1 MLLVPGFLLSLL
13 SLLSLLWLYFK
24 IKTYHVNRNQ
34 YNVLPVKPLSH
45 IKNNEY
51 RDANNILWIKRGFY
65 NSLLHNPFKYYVFET
80 YDTQKKSSSEVKILK
95 TDFDTLNI
103 DRFPFQSSSF
113 NYYSSFRY
121 PVQHFFAD
129 VLPIIFF

>member
-1 MLLVPGFLLSLL
+1 MLLVPGF
-13 SLLSLLWLYFK
+13 LLSLLWLYFK

>member
-1 MLLVPGFLLSLL
+1 MLLVPGF
-13 SLLSLLWLYFK
+13 LLSLLWLYFK

-95 TDFDTLNI
+95 TDFD
-103 DRFPFQSSSF
+103 RFQPFQPFQPSSF
-113 NYYSSFRY
+113 NYYSSFRF

>member
-13 SLLSLLWLYFK
+13 SLYFK
-24 IKTYHVNRNQ
+24 IKTYHVNRNR

-95 TDFDTLNI
+95 TDFDRLTN
-103 DRFPFQSSSF
+103 DRFQPFQPFQPSSF
-113 NYYSSFRY
+113 NYYSSFRF

>member
-1 MLLVPGFLLSLL
+1 MLLVLLSLL
-13 SLLSLLWLYFK
+13 SLLSMWLFK

-34 YNVLPVKPLSH
+34 YNVLPVGRFAH

-51 RDANNILWIKRGFY
+51 RDANNILWLKRGFF